1 MKVSLNAMFLAGPLG
16 AILLAL
22 CVNVFYAW
30 HDART
35 RPKKRQ
41 FRLYRCARCRHVYED
56 ARNVPLAACPLCGTL
71 NEAVRR

>member
-1 MKVSLNAMFLAGPLG
+1 MKVSLTTMFLAGPLG

-22 CVNVFYAW
+22 CVNLFYAW

-35 RPKKRQ
+35 RSTKRR
-41 FRLYRCARCRHVYED
+41 FRLYRCTQCRHVYED
-56 ARNVPLAACPLCGTL
+56 TRNVPLSACPLCGTL